1 VSTCTY
7 IYFSP
12 RVKARLFGRFF
23 FFVVARELRQHSKR
37 RRGGKTSLSPL
48 PLDDVSTRARE
59 RTVRQNFDA
68 NNVWTRERAT
78 RNERSDVLDARC
90 DERERESPFVKFVGF
105 RIGARES
112 QRALPLSLS
121 LFLSLSPFRR
131 ARLFV
136 FSNIMRASSN
146 IFLRARADLEIFF
159 FCTARTDSSR
169 KKKSTRTRTLTAATI
184 SSKAVSEDAR
194 TFCSCWRLSRFG
206 SAC

>member
-1 VSTCTY
+1 MTNCASTA
-7 IYFSP
+7 
-12 RVKARLFGRFF
+12 KEG
-23 FFVVARELRQHSKR
+23 EEEKR
-37 RRGGKTSLSPL
+37 LSPPSL
-48 PLDDVSTRARE
+48 WMMSRRARE
-59 RTVRQNFDA
+59 REPSDRTSTRTTFGRA
-68 NNVWTRERAT
+68 NERRETSEATFWTRA
-78 RNERSDVLDARC
+78 VM
-90 DERERESPFVKFVGF
+90 RERESPFVKFVGF

-121 LFLSLSPFRR
+121 PSFSLSLSPFRR
-131 ARLFV
+131 ARMFV